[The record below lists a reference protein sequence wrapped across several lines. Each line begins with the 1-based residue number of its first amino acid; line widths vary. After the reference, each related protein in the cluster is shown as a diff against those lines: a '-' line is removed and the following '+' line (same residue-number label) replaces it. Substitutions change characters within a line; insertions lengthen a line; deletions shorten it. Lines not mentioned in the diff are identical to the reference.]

1 MVMMDS
7 NGKSSMDFAR
17 TPRFDCCN
25 LLVNVDFG
33 MVNLVSLD

>member
-1 MVMMDS
+1 MAMTDS

-17 TPRFDCCN
+17 TPHFDCCS
-25 LLVNVDFG
+25 LLASVDFG